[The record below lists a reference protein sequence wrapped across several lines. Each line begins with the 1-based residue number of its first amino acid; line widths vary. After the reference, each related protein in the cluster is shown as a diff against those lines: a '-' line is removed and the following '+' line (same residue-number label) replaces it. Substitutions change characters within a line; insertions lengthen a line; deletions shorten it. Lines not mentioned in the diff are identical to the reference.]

1 MRRLSIRGG
10 KFTTYSDGE
19 QEVLPYDSVNVII
32 VNAALVSRS
41 YYGNQFD
48 PNKSTAPV
56 CWSDDTQRPSPNV
69 PENNVQARRCMDCTQ
84 NVRGSGE
91 YGSRAC
97 RFQQRLAVVFE
108 GNLEEVYQLQIP
120 ASSIFGRVV
129 DGNMGMQEY
138 ARHLA
143 AHGTS
148 VIAVVTN
155 IYFDKDSVVPK
166 LYFKPM
172 RPVDVDTGLKVAEMV
187 THEDTKTAITSVVPI
202 SSEAPSPFTA
212 VEGGFELNANKQ
224 GN

>member
-1 MRRLSIRGG
+1 VRRLSIRGG
-10 KFTTYSDGE
+10 MFTIFDGGK
-19 QEVLPYDSVNVII
+19 QEVLPYDNVNVII

-41 YYGNQFD
+41 YYGSQFD

-56 CWSDDTQRPSPNV
+56 CWSDDTQRPSSDV
-69 PENNVQARRCMDCTQ
+69 PEDNVQARRCMDCTQ

-91 YGSRAC
+91 NGGRAC

-108 GNLEEVYQLQIP
+108 GDLEEVYQLQIP
-120 ASSIFGRVV
+120 ASSIFGRVIN
-129 DGNMGMQEY
+129 GNMGMQEY

-155 IYFDKDSVVPK
+155 ISFDKDSVVPK

-172 RPVDVDTGLKVAEMV
+172 RSVDRDMASKIAEMV
-187 THEDTKTAITSVVPI
+187 VHADTKTAITSVVPV
-202 SSEAPSPFTA
+202 SGEAPSPFSA